1 MEYVPCIGNS
11 SYSFWWILLKLY
23 RCFKDGLEICIL
35 FFQNPEIIFYHFFR
49 IFNLD
54 IFRALILQICIWSIY
69 LVSATPPTVFGESFW
84 NFTVVFRMVWRYA
97 YCFLRILKLFFLH
110 FNLDIFSS
118 RYATDMYRE
127 YMPCIG
133 NPAYSFRPIL
143 LKLYRYFAASL
154 WFHMRNLS
162 LAGYNCSGG
171 ASCMACSFIDHM
183 VCSNVMAHLEQHELL
198 SDRQHALR
206 KNHYCKTQL
215 TVVINDWAKILGH
228 WWTNWLFNLGLLKG
242 FWNTSLL
249 QCYAIVFYLHV
260 PLHKFREKWIQIW
273 SFGCPDFLCV
283 TQLWTWGWVIQLLKI
298 ILNYLKILISLMFP
312 F

>member
-1 MEYVPCIGNS
+1 MHIVFSESWNYFLSLFTHFKLRHFSSPYTTDMYMEYVSCIGNS

-118 RYATDMYRE
+118 LYATDMYRE
-127 YMPCIG
+127 YMPYIG

-143 LKLYRYFAASL
+143 LKLYRYFEDGL
-154 WFHMRNLS
+154 KMCIF
-162 LAGYNCSGG
+162 
-171 ASCMACSFIDHM
+171 SFQNPEVIFNDF
-183 VCSNVMAHLEQHELL
+183 CAF
-198 SDRQHALR
+198 
-206 KNHYCKTQL
+206 L
-215 TVVINDWAKILGH
+215 T
-228 WWTNWLFNLGLLKG
+228 
-242 FWNTSLL
+242 
-249 QCYAIVFYLHV
+249 
-260 PLHKFREKWIQIW
+260 
-273 SFGCPDFLCV
+273 
-283 TQLWTWGWVIQLLKI
+283 
-298 ILNYLKILISLMFP
+298 
-312 F
+312 

>member
-118 RYATDMYRE
+118 LYAQI
-127 YMPCIG
+127 CIG
-133 NPAYSFRPIL
+133 SICLVSATPPTVLGQSFWNFTGTLQLSFDFTWEICHL
-143 LKLYRYFAASL
+143 LDITAVAGHLAWLAVLFSNRFISFPCSL
-154 WFHMRNLS
+154 QYHFFLFIPLFLS
-162 LAGYNCSGG
+162 LPAFRRLMYYRSVFVYSV
-171 ASCMACSFIDHM
+171 SC
-183 VCSNVMAHLEQHELL
+183 
-198 SDRQHALR
+198 
-206 KNHYCKTQL
+206 
-215 TVVINDWAKILGH
+215 
-228 WWTNWLFNLGLLKG
+228 FNEGTRIFK
-242 FWNTSLL
+242 
-249 QCYAIVFYLHV
+249 
-260 PLHKFREKWIQIW
+260 
-273 SFGCPDFLCV
+273 
-283 TQLWTWGWVIQLLKI
+283 
-298 ILNYLKILISLMFP
+298 
-312 F
+312 

>member
-1 MEYVPCIGNS
+1 M
-11 SYSFWWILLKLY
+11 LY
-23 RCFKDGLEICIL
+23 PPKFCWCFKDGLKICIL
-35 FFQNPEIIFYHFFR
+35 FFQNPEIIFYHFLR

-118 RYATDMYRE
+118 LYATDMYRE

-143 LKLYRYFAASL
+143 LKLYRYFAAFL

-171 ASCMACSFIDHM
+171 ASCMACSFI
-183 VCSNVMAHLEQHELL
+183 
-198 SDRQHALR
+198 
-206 KNHYCKTQL
+206 
-215 TVVINDWAKILGH
+215 
-228 WWTNWLFNLGLLKG
+228 
-242 FWNTSLL
+242 FWS
-249 QCYAIVFYLHV
+249 YG
-260 PLHKFREKWIQIW
+260 P
-273 SFGCPDFLCV
+273 
-283 TQLWTWGWVIQLLKI
+283 LKI
-298 ILNYLKILISLMFP
+298 WAY
-312 F
+312 

>member
-35 FFQNPEIIFYHFFR
+35 IFQNPEIIFYHFFR
-49 IFNLD
+49 IFNID

-84 NFTVVFRMVWRYA
+84 NFTVVLRMVWRYA

-118 RYATDMYRE
+118 LYATDMYRE

-143 LKLYRYFAASL
+143 LKLYRYFAGFL

-171 ASCMACSFIDHM
+171 ASCMAWSFIGIW
-183 VCSNVMAHLEQHELL
+183 NVALFRPQIKQKRNNELVTAFFSR
-198 SDRQHALR
+198 SDTDYRVFL
-206 KNHYCKTQL
+206 
-215 TVVINDWAKILGH
+215 ILCRIH
-228 WWTNWLFNLGLLKG
+228 HKPIFR
-242 FWNTSLL
+242 NTWFQEHS
-249 QCYAIVFYLHV
+249 VFVHRLCARCH
-260 PLHKFREKWIQIW
+260 IQIQ
-273 SFGCPDFLCV
+273 FLA
-283 TQLWTWGWVIQLLKI
+283 
-298 ILNYLKILISLMFP
+298 
-312 F
+312 

>member
-110 FNLDIFSS
+110 FNLDIFQAFMLLMFEKRRLKQLSFDFTWEICHLLDIT
-118 RYATDMYRE
+118 AVAGHLAWLAVLF
-127 YMPCIG
+127 PF
-133 NPAYSFRPIL
+133 PADVIFQKQKMENSV
-143 LKLYRYFAASL
+143 YFYLFPST
-154 WFHMRNLS
+154 
-162 LAGYNCSGG
+162 
-171 ASCMACSFIDHM
+171 SFICSPCRLVPASRIERAEYPSEI
-183 VCSNVMAHLEQHELL
+183 VC
-198 SDRQHALR
+198 
-206 KNHYCKTQL
+206 
-215 TVVINDWAKILGH
+215 
-228 WWTNWLFNLGLLKG
+228 
-242 FWNTSLL
+242 
-249 QCYAIVFYLHV
+249 
-260 PLHKFREKWIQIW
+260 
-273 SFGCPDFLCV
+273 
-283 TQLWTWGWVIQLLKI
+283 
-298 ILNYLKILISLMFP
+298 
-312 F
+312 

>member
-69 LVSATPPTVFGESFW
+69 LASATPPTVFGESFW

-118 RYATDMYRE
+118 LYATDMYRE

-143 LKLYRYFAASL
+143 LKLYRYFAAFL

-171 ASCMACSFIDHM
+171 ASCMACSFIS
-183 VCSNVMAHLEQHELL
+183 VCYGEPDPTTRLWPRNSSYITGTQGGRIFTVRFLY
-198 SDRQHALR
+198 
-206 KNHYCKTQL
+206 YCRP
-215 TVVINDWAKILGH
+215 VH
-228 WWTNWLFNLGLLKG
+228 RLLKKG
-242 FWNTSLL
+242 IGVLG
-249 QCYAIVFYLHV
+249 IV
-260 PLHKFREKWIQIW
+260 Q
-273 SFGCPDFLCV
+273 
-283 TQLWTWGWVIQLLKI
+283 
-298 ILNYLKILISLMFP
+298 FP
-312 F
+312 PIRKPV

>member
-35 FFQNPEIIFYHFFR
+35 FFQNPEIIFYHFFG

-84 NFTVVFRMVWRYA
+84 NFTVVFRLVWRYA

-118 RYATDMYRE
+118 LYAV
-127 YMPCIG
+127 
-133 NPAYSFRPIL
+133 NVWKKKA
-143 LKLYRYFAASL
+143 KAAFL

-162 LAGYNCSGG
+162 LAGYNSSGG
-171 ASCMACSFIDHM
+171 ASCMACSFI
-183 VCSNVMAHLEQHELL
+183 
-198 SDRQHALR
+198 
-206 KNHYCKTQL
+206 
-215 TVVINDWAKILGH
+215 TVL
-228 WWTNWLFNLGLLKG
+228 
-242 FWNTSLL
+242 
-249 QCYAIVFYLHV
+249 IV
-260 PLHKFREKWIQIW
+260 
-273 SFGCPDFLCV
+273 
-283 TQLWTWGWVIQLLKI
+283 TLKI
-298 ILNYLKILISLMFP
+298 GSGSPNSDQIVDLFQWYICMKLGDRVQTSFYWVKIWH
-312 F
+312 

>member
-110 FNLDIFSS
+110 FKLDIFSS
-118 RYATDMYRE
+118 LYATDMYRE

-143 LKLYRYFAASL
+143 LKLYRYFAAFL
-154 WFHMRNLS
+154 WFHMRNHQKCL
-162 LAGYNCSGG
+162 
-171 ASCMACSFIDHM
+171 
-183 VCSNVMAHLEQHELL
+183 
-198 SDRQHALR
+198 
-206 KNHYCKTQL
+206 
-215 TVVINDWAKILGH
+215 
-228 WWTNWLFNLGLLKG
+228 LGLNIIKG
-242 FWNTSLL
+242 TWKHTFNDTIKKCQWSQWIWFEALILQFWHFL
-249 QCYAIVFYLHV
+249 
-260 PLHKFREKWIQIW
+260 
-273 SFGCPDFLCV
+273 SFFV
-283 TQLWTWGWVIQLLKI
+283 QFSET
-298 ILNYLKILISLMFP
+298 F
-312 F
+312 

>member
-1 MEYVPCIGNS
+1 MHIVFQNPEIIFYHFLRIFNLDIFRALILQICIWSMYLVSATPPTVFGE
-11 SYSFWWILLKLY
+11 SFWNFTDVLRMVWRY
-23 RCFKDGLEICIL
+23 AYCFI
-35 FFQNPEIIFYHFFR
+35 QNPEIIFYHFFR

-97 YCFLRILKLFFLH
+97 YWFLRILKLFFLH

-118 RYATDMYRE
+118 LYATDMYRE

-143 LKLYRYFAASL
+143 LKLYRYFAAFL

-171 ASCMACSFIDHM
+171 ASCMACSFIS
-183 VCSNVMAHLEQHELL
+183 VCGA
-198 SDRQHALR
+198 
-206 KNHYCKTQL
+206 
-215 TVVINDWAKILGH
+215 
-228 WWTNWLFNLGLLKG
+228 
-242 FWNTSLL
+242 
-249 QCYAIVFYLHV
+249 
-260 PLHKFREKWIQIW
+260 RE
-273 SFGCPDFLCV
+273 
-283 TQLWTWGWVIQLLKI
+283 
-298 ILNYLKILISLMFP
+298 
-312 F
+312 